1 MSKVHWIMGH
11 VIEFEKYDVVNNFKI
26 ILNDIG
32 MIRLP

>member
-1 MSKVHWIMGH
+1 MFKVYWIMGY

-32 MIRLP
+32 MIRLF